1 MKRTNSLLSTF
12 WVKAVPVFLLLICIG
27 FTNARAQNYKP
38 LPEAVTSVNTA
49 LNSLK
54 SQKFGTTL
62 NVGTPGSPKTNGM
75 TPAQAADTQVK
86 VFEVSYFE
94 RFLQLAKENNDVA
107 LAVQA
112 LDAEFAPYAQQQGRS
127 ATITNG
133 RNDLMHLITW

>member
-1 MKRTNSLLSTF
+1 MKRTNSFLSAF
-12 WVKAVPVFLLLICIG
+12 WVKAVPVFLMLICIG

-38 LPEAVTSVNTA
+38 LPEAVASVNTE
-49 LNSLK
+49 LGSLK

-62 NVGTPGSPKTNGM
+62 NVGTPGTPKTNGM
-75 TPAQAADTQVK
+75 TPAQAANTQVK
-86 VFEVSYFE
+86 VFEVSYYE

-127 ATITNG
+127 TTITTG
-133 RNDLMHLITW
+133 RNDLMHLITY

>member
-1 MKRTNSLLSTF
+1 MSAF
-12 WVKAVPVFLLLICIG
+12 WVKAVPVFLMLICIG

-38 LPEAVTSVNTA
+38 LPEAVASVNTE
-49 LNSLK
+49 LGSLK

-62 NVGTPGSPKTNGM
+62 NVGTPGTPKTNGM
-75 TPAQAADTQVK
+75 TPAQAANTQVK
-86 VFEVSYFE
+86 VFEVSYYE

-127 ATITNG
+127 TTITTG
-133 RNDLMHLITW
+133 RNDLMHLITY